1 MLACFIFV
9 ACLLQDTLASVGTR
23 FKNVSIRCC
32 AWVARVS
39 NYYSRAPP
47 KLSDFTVKTP
57 NCDALR
63 VVWLARVFYWTNNNP
78 TCTDLCNWLEMFG
91 VHATHATL
99 DYNGAKIELD
109 LINKK
114 YTDGRDIEFDNI
126 SLDDLSA
133 N

>member
-1 MLACFIFV
+1 
-9 ACLLQDTLASVGTR
+9 
-23 FKNVSIRCC
+23 
-32 AWVARVS
+32 
-39 NYYSRAPP
+39 
-47 KLSDFTVKTP
+47 
-57 NCDALR
+57 
-63 VVWLARVFYWTNNNP
+63 
-78 TCTDLCNWLEMFG
+78 MFG